1 MIKLSFNDYEE
12 KIRDLDFIDFFSKDE
27 AIEYINSNEG
37 ENLVIGV
44 CDEEDQMRD
53 IDFTE
58 YSREDAIE
66 YLNSVEE

>member
-37 ENLVIGV
+37 EEIWLI
-44 CDEEDQMRD
+44 MK
-53 IDFTE
+53 
-58 YSREDAIE
+58 
-66 YLNSVEE
+66 LNMN